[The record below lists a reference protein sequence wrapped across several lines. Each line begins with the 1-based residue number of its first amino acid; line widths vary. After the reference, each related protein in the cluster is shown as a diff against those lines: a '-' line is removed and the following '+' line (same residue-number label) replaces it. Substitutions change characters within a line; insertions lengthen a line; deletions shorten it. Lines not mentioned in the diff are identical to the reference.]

1 MSGEDRI
8 ATRIEVEH
16 SKRRFH
22 LRAAC
27 KAASQHLLCAGT
39 CGSVHLHRV
48 TIIYSWP
55 LSGTDA
61 FR

>member
-16 SKRRFH
+16 GTRRSH

-27 KAASQHLLCAGT
+27 KAASQYLLCAGT
-39 CGSVHLHRV
+39 CGSVH
-48 TIIYSWP
+48 YM
-55 LSGTDA
+55 G
-61 FR
+61 